1 MNQEQAIIAQTEAVS
16 ARNYK
21 PLPVVLHRGEGV
33 WVWDVEGRRYL
44 DCLSAYSS
52 LNQGHRH
59 PRIMQALYEQAER
72 LTLTSRAFHNDRMG
86 GFLELLCQTV
96 GMEMALP
103 MNTGAEAVETA
114 VKAARKWGYT
124 RKGVAPGKAEIV
136 VCDQNFHGR
145 TTTAVAM
152 SSESGSRE
160 HFAPFPPGFVH
171 VPFGDAAALEAAI
184 TENTVAVLF
193 EPIQGEAGIILPP
206 DGYLT
211 AARRIC
217 TDNNVLFILDEIQTG
232 FARTGHLLCYQHE
245 PEAKPDMLILG
256 KALGGGVY
264 PVSAIVTSREIM
276 SVFQPGDHGSTFAGN
291 PLASAVGAAA
301 IQVVLDEKLA
311 ERSRELGARLMDG
324 LRGIGSPMVTEIRGR
339 GLFVGVEIDRPARP
353 FCEALMQRG
362 VLCKETHDHV
372 IRLAPPLVIE
382 AAEIDWLVEQFA
394 AVL

>member
-59 PRIMQALYEQAER
+59 PKIIQALYEQAER

-86 GFLELLCQTV
+86 GFLELLCKTV

-124 RKGVAPGKAEIV
+124 KKGVAPGKAEII
-136 VCDQNFHGR
+136 VCNQNFHGR

-160 HFAPFPPGFVH
+160 HFAPFTPGFVH
-171 VPFGDAAALEAAI
+171 VPFGDAAAMEAAI

-193 EPIQGEAGIILPP
+193 EPIQGEAGIVIPP
-206 DGYLT
+206 EGYLT

-232 FARTGHLLCYQHE
+232 FARTGHLLCHQHE

-264 PVSAIVTSREIM
+264 PVSAIATSREIM

-301 IQVVLDEKLA
+301 ISVVLDEDLA
-311 ERSRELGARLMDG
+311 ERSRELGTRLMAG
-324 LRGIGSPMVTEIRGR
+324 LRGIGSPIVTEIRGR
-339 GLFVGVEIDRPARP
+339 GLFVGIEIDRPARP

-362 VLCKETHDHV
+362 VLCKETHEHV